1 MEIIVNIPLRLSVKL
16 SVNGSA
22 RVVLGSNQVSL
33 NSQEYQRSS
42 FSFFGKTVNI
52 WNEAIRTGRPAGSN
66 FGYSG
71 PLTQVA
77 LLGLIAIRFPG
88 QTLHWDNKAMK
99 FTNNKAANALLRT
112 SYRSGWHL

>member
-52 WNEAIRTGRPAGSN
+52 WSESFLWSHLEKPVNTGQTGRKETGNPL
-66 FGYSG
+66 SG
-71 PLTQVA
+71 
-77 LLGLIAIRFPG
+77 
-88 QTLHWDNKAMK
+88 
-99 FTNNKAANALLRT
+99 
-112 SYRSGWHL
+112 